1 MDRFTSSSYIARS
14 DLNAK
19 QGEYSD
25 SVVIA
30 TKEKSIAYKNKASI
44 NIVYSHVPASKVF
57 NNPELIAAA
66 KLARSEIKKQLLSTG
81 VVSDTQLKNVMAA
94 TKYGSAESSRYGK
107 ISEKVLG
114 SANFDYLIKALDI
127 SESKFRFDNLVK
139 LSEASSSKPRVKRG
153 TGIFQPAAIQTGQ
166 PSANHQKTATA
177 SGSRSPQI
185 PEDVSES
192 EESFMFS
199 TFPAELETDTASS
212 NPVTE
217 KTQSNSSPPS
227 TSWVTAKPTTTRP
240 QPSVLS
246 QPMPNSTSSEK
257 KS

>member
-1 MDRFTSSSYIARS
+1 MDRLTSSSYIARS

-30 TKEKSIAYKNKASI
+30 TKEKSISNKNKTSI
-44 NIVYSHVPASKVF
+44 NIIYSHVPAAEVF
-57 NNPELIAAA
+57 NNPELITAA
-66 KLARSEIKKQLLSTG
+66 KLARSEIKKQLLNTDR
-81 VVSDTQLKNVMAA
+81 VSEKQLENVMAGMR
-94 TKYGSAESSRYGK
+94 YGSSDTSPYGK

-114 SANFDYLIKALDI
+114 SANFNYLIKALDI
-127 SESKFRFDNLVK
+127 SESKFRFDNSVK
-139 LSEASSSKPRVKRG
+139 LSEASSSKPRAKRA

-177 SGSRSPQI
+177 SNTRSPLI
-185 PEDVSES
+185 PEDISES